1 MGKLISSIVF
11 SLIVGVGAAVLVGGM
26 FAARGQRRGGG
37 VNLRGTTFVGLLVS
51 LGLFGGLA
59 LADSYTQV
67 QYGTVAVVTQFGR
80 VITTF
85 QPGLNWKI
93 PFVQDTIV
101 YRTQEITYETSE
113 SPDLSKADYPDVEAD
128 TATSDGQQIRVRYTI
143 RFRIQPER
151 ALDVAQ
157 NLGTEERAVE
167 KVVKAESRSIVRN
180 TLKRY
185 SASQLYS
192 GDVEAAQR
200 AIAEL
205 LEPEFS
211 KNGLEMTFFG
221 LRSIIFTDAYRQAV
235 ENKQIEAENITT
247 KQYLARQAEFEKQRR
262 ITEAEAE
269 AEAERVKRIGIAQ
282 GDAEAIKVRAQA
294 QAEAIRIQ
302 AEAQAEANRKIAASL
317 TPEMISWQAVQGWNG
332 QLPPVIGSGAGVIL
346 PGSFFQP
353 PVSSPAPQPTST
365 P

>member
-1 MGKLISSIVF
+1 MGQLISSVIL
-11 SLIVGVGAAVLVGGM
+11 SLILGGGVAALVGGL

-37 VNLRGTTFVGLLVS
+37 GAGARAAFLSGLVVALAV
-51 LGLFGGLA
+51 FGGLA
-59 LADSYTQV
+59 LVDSYTQV
-67 QYGTVAVVTQFGR
+67 EYGTVAVVTQFGR
-80 VITTF
+80 VIGTF
-85 QPGLNWKI
+85 SPGLNWKI
-93 PFVQDTIV
+93 PFIQDTIT

-113 SPDLSKADYPDVEAD
+113 DPSQSQADYPDIEAD

-151 ALDVAQ
+151 AADIAQ

-167 KVVKAESRSIVRN
+167 KVVKAESRSLVRN
-180 TLKRY
+180 TLKRFT
-185 SASQLYS
+185 ASQLYS
-192 GDVEAAQR
+192 GDVEEAQQ
-200 AIAEL
+200 AIANLLAPEL
-205 LEPEFS
+205 S

-221 LRSIIFTDAYRQAV
+221 LRSIIFTEAYRQAV
-235 ENKQIEAENITT
+235 ENKQIEAENIIT
-247 KQYLARQAEFEKQRR
+247 KQNLAKQAEFEKQRR
-262 ITEAEAE
+262 ITEAQAE
-269 AEAERVKRIGIAQ
+269 AEAERVRRIGIAQ

-317 TPEMISWQAVQGWNG
+317 TPEMISWQAIQNWNG
-332 QLPPVIGSGAGVIL
+332 QLPPVLGAGTGVIL

-353 PVSSPAPQPTST
+353 PTAPQPTPT